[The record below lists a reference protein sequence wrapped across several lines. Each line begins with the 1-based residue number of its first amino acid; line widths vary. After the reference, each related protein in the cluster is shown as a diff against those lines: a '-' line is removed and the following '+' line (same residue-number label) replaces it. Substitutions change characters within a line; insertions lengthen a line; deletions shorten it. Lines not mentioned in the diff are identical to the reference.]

1 MPASYDEYFRFLEE
15 LGRTLDQLTALAQKT
30 AKAVVRDDL
39 DTVNDCMKQ
48 EQALSLRLRGLDSK
62 RDAILSRLGLSGVPL
77 SGLCEHCPE
86 EVRPQAKKAEER
98 LRERYEL
105 FQVASQ
111 VSRNTLECN
120 LHQIEKLTAQNGGGL
135 QERPFTDIR
144 A

>member
-1 MPASYDEYFRFLEE
+1 MSATFDEYFRFLEE
-15 LGRTLDQLTALAQKT
+15 LGQTLDQLTALAQKT

-48 EQALSLRLRGLDSK
+48 EQALSLRLRGLDTK
-62 RDAILSRLGLSGVPL
+62 RERILSQLGLSGVPL

-86 EVRPQAKKAEER
+86 EIRPQAKKAEER

-120 LHQIEKLTAQNGGGL
+120 LHQIEKLKAQEGGDL
-135 QERPFTDIR
+135 QERSFTDIR

>member
-1 MPASYDEYFRFLEE
+1 MSAAFDEYFRFLEE
-15 LGRTLDQLTALAQKT
+15 LGQTRAQLTALAQKT
-30 AKAVVRDDL
+30 AKAVARDDL
-39 DTVNDCMKQ
+39 DTVNECMKQ

-62 RDAILSRLGLSGVPL
+62 REGILSRLGLSGVPL

-86 EVRPQAKKAEER
+86 EIRPQAKKAEER

-105 FQVASQ
+105 FQAASQ

-120 LHQIEKLTAQNGGGL
+120 LHQIEKLKAQEGGGFR
-135 QERPFTDIR
+135 ERSFTDIR